1 MEGKDREERVR
12 RTLAYKGLL
21 QRNGS
26 EYWIGLRR

>member
-1 MEGKDREERVR
+1 MEGDDRAERGR

-26 EYWIGLRR
+26 EYWIGSRR